1 MKDTTSSIIK
11 CGNALLSC
19 ALRLKELVPIT
30 LSIKILKVKKLKK
43 INQRGGCKSGT
54 TVLQNVTR
62 YQGSCDN
69 NSDGISM

>member
-30 LSIKILKVKKLKK
+30 LSIKILIVNEKK
-43 INQRGGCKSGT
+43 IN
-54 TVLQNVTR
+54 R
-62 YQGSCDN
+62 YG
-69 NSDGISM
+69 